1 MTLQPRERGLLMV
14 LPVAVIVF
22 LAIYFWNS
30 SSDAPKVVAP
40 TASTAAT
47 AEKRLAHLREVA
59 ATVPAKEEILK
70 KVSAEL
76 VDREKSLIRA
86 DTAPQAQAQIVQI
99 LRRLAA
105 QENPPIDIRATEL
118 GGITALGDSY
128 GSANVSVQIECRVDQ
143 LVNFLASIGSTNEL
157 ISTSETRINS
167 TNPKEKTVIVR
178 LTVAGVVPRKLVP
191 ERKGGASF

>member
-1 MTLQPRERGLLMV
+1 MTLQPRERRALML
-14 LPVAVIVF
+14 LPVAVAIF
-22 LAIYFWNS
+22 LVSYFWNS
-30 SSDAPKVVAP
+30 SDTPVAAP
-40 TASTAAT
+40 TSSTAAI
-47 AEKRLAHLREVA
+47 AEKRLARLREVA

-70 KVSAEL
+70 KVTAEL

-86 DTAPQAQAQIVQI
+86 DTAAQAQAQIVQI
-99 LRRLAA
+99 LRRLAS
-105 QENPPIDIRATEL
+105 QETPPIDIRATEL

-128 GSANVSVQIECRVDQ
+128 GAANVSIQIECRVDQ

-157 ISTSETRINS
+157 ISTSEIRINS

>member
-14 LPVAVIVF
+14 LPVAVVLF

-30 SSDAPKVVAP
+30 SSDAPTVVAP
-40 TASTAAT
+40 SKSTAAT

-59 ATVPAKEEILK
+59 ATVRPKEEILK

-76 VDREKSLIRA
+76 ADREKSLVRA

-118 GGITALGDSY
+118 GGITPLGDSY
-128 GSANVSVQIECRVDQ
+128 GSANISVQIECRVDQ

-157 ISTSETRINS
+157 ISTSEIRINS

>member
-1 MTLQPRERGLLMV
+1 
-14 LPVAVIVF
+14 
-22 LAIYFWNS
+22 LA
-30 SSDAPKVVAP
+30 
-40 TASTAAT
+40 
-47 AEKRLAHLREVA
+47 RLREVA

>member
-1 MTLQPRERGLLMV
+1 MTLQPRERRALML
-14 LPVAVIVF
+14 LPVAVAIF
-22 LAIYFWNS
+22 LVSYFWNS
-30 SSDAPKVVAP
+30 SDTPVAAP
-40 TASTAAT
+40 TSSTAAI
-47 AEKRLAHLREVA
+47 AEKRLARLREIA
-59 ATVPAKEEILK
+59 STVPAKEEILK
-70 KVSAEL
+70 KVTAEL

-86 DTAPQAQAQIVQI
+86 DTAAQAQAQIVQI
-99 LRRLAA
+99 LRRLAS
-105 QENPPIDIRATEL
+105 QEAPPIDIRATEL

-128 GSANVSVQIECRVDQ
+128 GAANVSIQIECRVDQ

-157 ISTSETRINS
+157 ISTSEIRINS